1 MSITQTRMI
10 VFLKKAL
17 FVYDLYHSSQ
27 KNPTLVLLY
36 KIYDNEI
43 SNHLIST
50 FYNRF

>member
-1 MSITQTRMI
+1 MSIIRTRKI
-10 VFLKKAL
+10 ILLKKAL

-43 SNHLIST
+43 FNHLIST